1 MKIEAKKAESETM
14 QVVLSEE
21 QIDAIAEKAAQ
32 KAVASLTDHVYKQ
45 VGKGVINKFVFVVG
59 VLAVALYLWAQGHGY
74 LGNK

>member
-1 MKIEAKKAESETM
+1 M

-45 VGKGVINKFVFVVG
+45 VGKGVINKLFFIVG
-59 VLAVALYLWAQGHGY
+59 VCAVALYLWAQQQGLIH
-74 LGNK
+74 K